1 MGRLIQIA
9 ASTLL
14 SGGILNHGS
23 LGGYISNATRL
34 ALGMGLAELQDG
46 QVHYFSRHHD
56 LLKRAAI
63 QVASQTAYGL
73 LRSYPRYLKYWEQQ
87 VRDKYLQTQSQS
99 SLANKTGQYY
109 QLIREQQAVA
119 QKKNHI
125 DSIVGRTVADFL
137 ELSISEEGKYYD
149 NSECKVLPN
158 SRYGLVTFVDLGPQ
172 VQVSSRN
179 NILLT
184 RVQGRDYTRKEYISG
199 GDLEITINGKI
210 TSKYPDVYPEA
221 EVSKFIR
228 LVQYKGVIDCD
239 NTVLRQFNIS
249 RLIIQGYTLQP
260 TDCRNVQPY
269 SLNCVAVE
277 PSEALEPNFKES
289 ALAEC
294 EDPVAKTIFQM
305 LSYCKVY
312 QFHDSSTEGPLRQAC
327 PVETANYLQSH
338 GNNLPSFLLFL
349 RENYKDAYN
358 RIVDYVRDV
367 VPQFQD
373 FYLEPVGGII
383 SLRWIDNSATDY
395 RFNAYQFSDGSIRFI
410 ALAALLLQPAQT
422 MPNVIILD
430 EPELGL
436 HPYAIS
442 QLAEMIKDASIH
454 AQVIIATQSK
464 DLVDHFD
471 IGDISVVEMNKETQ
485 ATSVTHLDAKE
496 YHLWLQNYTV
506 SELWDKNI
514 IGGRPV

>member
-1 MGRLIQIA
+1 
-9 ASTLL
+9 
-14 SGGILNHGS
+14 
-23 LGGYISNATRL
+23 
-34 ALGMGLAELQDG
+34 MGLAELQDG
-46 QVHYFSRHHD
+46 RYITSPDTMTCSNGQPYRLPRRRLTGCYVP
-56 LLKRAAI
+56 I
-63 QVASQTAYGL
+63 
-73 LRSYPRYLKYWEQQ
+73 PRYLKYWEQQ

-249 RLIIQGYTLQP
+249 RLIIQAI
-260 TDCRNVQPY
+260 PY
-269 SLNCVAVE
+269 SL
-277 PSEALEPNFKES
+277 
-289 ALAEC
+289 
-294 EDPVAKTIFQM
+294 
-305 LSYCKVY
+305 
-312 QFHDSSTEGPLRQAC
+312 
-327 PVETANYLQSH
+327 
-338 GNNLPSFLLFL
+338 
-349 RENYKDAYN
+349 
-358 RIVDYVRDV
+358 RIAGTCSR
-367 VPQFQD
+367 
-373 FYLEPVGGII
+373 
-383 SLRWIDNSATDY
+383 
-395 RFNAYQFSDGSIRFI
+395 IR
-410 ALAALLLQPAQT
+410 
-422 MPNVIILD
+422 
-430 EPELGL
+430 
-436 HPYAIS
+436 
-442 QLAEMIKDASIH
+442 
-454 AQVIIATQSK
+454 
-464 DLVDHFD
+464 
-471 IGDISVVEMNKETQ
+471 
-485 ATSVTHLDAKE
+485 
-496 YHLWLQNYTV
+496 
-506 SELWDKNI
+506 
-514 IGGRPV
+514 